1 MAALGIKEDAPASAD
16 SAAPIATASSD
27 GSVTTATA
35 AASVA
40 VSQEEQKDQSLTR
53 LTTSQ
58 KAALRFALFIVF
70 VIFLVAAF
78 SCIQI
83 QCMKENWSYDDYIA
97 YNSHYLLLK
106 WLLVWVSY

>member
-16 SAAPIATASSD
+16 PAAPIATASSD
-27 GSVTTATA
+27 NNIDNKNPLWGFP
-35 AASVA
+35 VA
-40 VSQEEQKDQSLTR
+40 VSQEEQKEQSLTR

-58 KAALRFALFIVF
+58 KAALRFAIFMGLYFFF
-70 VIFLVAAF
+70 VLAS

-83 QCMKENWSYDDYIA
+83 ECMKETWSHDDYIA

-106 WLLVWVSY
+106 